1 MKKIII
7 LLAITHCI
15 NQDLTAQKKFVDSLL
30 SWINT
35 HPKIDSQYIQT
46 LHRVSYRLSETDVKK
61 SYEYYQKAAYYSDSI
76 NFTFGKSLAQIN
88 LGILFSNSANFDAS
102 NKAYFKAIEY
112 AEACGALRL
121 QAVSLNNLG
130 DNFKILQ
137 DLTKCRQYTTEAIS
151 INTKLEAWRG
161 VAINYEL
168 LQQCDLEEKLYGS
181 AKNNLL
187 TGMPFAIR
195 AGESY
200 ILSQFYLGFAK
211 LHAINNQTDSAI
223 FYFTKALDESGKQGD
238 LRNEYYVYLAQVQ
251 YFKKL
256 KPDEKLGLL
265 KKAMKIARHTG
276 YFEGVSNAAKQLSL
290 FYDEINNKDSSLA
303 YYRIYRYTADSLFSE
318 NNLRNV
324 TIKETEWMIKKKEM
338 ENRQLKEFTLL
349 QNKELTLKNSW
360 LLAMFICLLLTI
372 AVAFIIYKSIENKKK
387 RTELQLKQKIS
398 DTEMAALKAQM
409 NPHFIFNCISS
420 IDGLI
425 QGNDKYNATVYLNK
439 FAKLIRNILDNSKE
453 NTIQFS
459 KDIETLQLYIDLE
472 QMRSENKYRTRVHIA
487 DELLN
492 SDYQVPPLVIQPFVE
507 NAIHHGLR
515 NREDNNGLLVIGIER
530 AEDNICYTISD
541 NGIGRTTAATLNT
554 HKHQSYGIKMG
565 TERIKMFNEETI
577 AAVKIEDLYDNEK
590 AMGTKVTVKLK
601 IK

>member
-200 ILSQFYLGFAK
+200 ILSQF
-211 LHAINNQTDSAI
+211 
-223 FYFTKALDESGKQGD
+223 
-238 LRNEYYVYLAQVQ
+238 
-251 YFKKL
+251 
-256 KPDEKLGLL
+256 
-265 KKAMKIARHTG
+265 
-276 YFEGVSNAAKQLSL
+276 
-290 FYDEINNKDSSLA
+290 
-303 YYRIYRYTADSLFSE
+303 
-318 NNLRNV
+318 
-324 TIKETEWMIKKKEM
+324 
-338 ENRQLKEFTLL
+338 
-349 QNKELTLKNSW
+349 
-360 LLAMFICLLLTI
+360 
-372 AVAFIIYKSIENKKK
+372 
-387 RTELQLKQKIS
+387 
-398 DTEMAALKAQM
+398 
-409 NPHFIFNCISS
+409 
-420 IDGLI
+420 
-425 QGNDKYNATVYLNK
+425 
-439 FAKLIRNILDNSKE
+439 
-453 NTIQFS
+453 
-459 KDIETLQLYIDLE
+459 
-472 QMRSENKYRTRVHIA
+472 
-487 DELLN
+487 
-492 SDYQVPPLVIQPFVE
+492 
-507 NAIHHGLR
+507 
-515 NREDNNGLLVIGIER
+515 
-530 AEDNICYTISD
+530 
-541 NGIGRTTAATLNT
+541 
-554 HKHQSYGIKMG
+554 
-565 TERIKMFNEETI
+565 
-577 AAVKIEDLYDNEK
+577 
-590 AMGTKVTVKLK
+590 
-601 IK
+601 